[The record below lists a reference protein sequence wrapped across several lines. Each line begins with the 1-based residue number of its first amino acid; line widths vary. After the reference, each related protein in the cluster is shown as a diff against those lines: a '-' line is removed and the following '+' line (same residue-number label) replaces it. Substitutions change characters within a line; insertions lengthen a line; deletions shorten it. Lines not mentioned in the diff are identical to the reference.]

1 MAARAAG
8 ANRSAGMVLVTHASD
23 ERVFPD
29 TSQAESELAE
39 AMTLWQ
45 AGHAEDARV
54 ALSAMTMRWPEH
66 AEPFLYLGMVLL
78 QQEDD
83 ANAERA
89 LAEAVR
95 LAPNEGVIR
104 FRHAEALTQL
114 GRFEEAV
121 SALVASIE
129 ASPTEA
135 RPYLALARM
144 LEASGQ
150 HERAIAVLECEL
162 AAMTQDVR
170 LQEEAARIRSAW
182 NESSLNVQST
192 TS

>member
-1 MAARAAG
+1 
-8 ANRSAGMVLVTHASD
+8 
-23 ERVFPD
+23 
-29 TSQAESELAE
+29 
-39 AMTLWQ
+39 
-45 AGHAEDARV
+45 
-54 ALSAMTMRWPEH
+54 
-66 AEPFLYLGMVLL
+66 VLL

-114 GRFEEAV
+114 GRFDEAV
-121 SALVASIE
+121 SALLASIE
-129 ASPTEA
+129 ASPAEA

-150 HERAIAVLECEL
+150 HERAIAVLESDL
-162 AAMTQDVR
+162 AAMTRDPR
-170 LQEEAARIRSAW
+170 LQEEATRIRSARGD
-182 NESSLNVQST
+182 SSLNPGSP

>member
-39 AMTLWQ
+39 AITLWQ

-54 ALSAMTMRWPEH
+54 ALTAMTMRWPEH

-104 FRHAEALTQL
+104 FRHAEALAQL
-114 GRFEEAV
+114 GRFDEAV
-121 SALVASIE
+121 SALLASIE
-129 ASPTEA
+129 ASPAEA

-150 HERAIAVLECEL
+150 HQRAIAVLESEL
-162 AAMTQDVR
+162 AVMTQDMR
-170 LQEEAARIRSAW
+170 LQEEATRIRNARDD
-182 NESSLNVQST
+182 SSLIPGSP

>member
-1 MAARAAG
+1 
-8 ANRSAGMVLVTHASD
+8 MVLVTHASN

-54 ALSAMTMRWPEH
+54 ALTAMTMRWPEH

-104 FRHAEALTQL
+104 FRHAEALAQL
-114 GRFEEAV
+114 GRFDEAV
-121 SALVASIE
+121 SALLASIE
-129 ASPTEA
+129 ASPAEA

-150 HERAIAVLECEL
+150 HQRAIAVLESEL
-162 AAMTQDVR
+162 AVMTQDMR
-170 LQEEAARIRSAW
+170 LQEEATRIRNARDD
-182 NESSLNVQST
+182 SSLIPGSP

>member
-1 MAARAAG
+1 
-8 ANRSAGMVLVTHASD
+8 
-23 ERVFPD
+23 
-29 TSQAESELAE
+29 
-39 AMTLWQ
+39 
-45 AGHAEDARV
+45 
-54 ALSAMTMRWPEH
+54 
-66 AEPFLYLGMVLL
+66 MVLL